1 MCYNVAESVSSE
13 RVISCLHLIISNASE
28 MYASFVFG
36 LNCIEFKNELCVFFI
51 IDNLSQ
57 CLLFHYRMSLVT
69 LLSGLGLN
77 EEEMQ
82 CFEQENINL
91 QTFLLLSECD
101 LIKLGISD
109 REKRET
115 IMKIVCN
122 FRSQGSN
129 REPTSR
135 LGPLR

>member
-1 MCYNVAESVSSE
+1 
-13 RVISCLHLIISNASE
+13 
-28 MYASFVFG
+28 
-36 LNCIEFKNELCVFFI
+36 
-51 IDNLSQ
+51 
-57 CLLFHYRMSLVT
+57 MSLVT

-82 CFEQENINL
+82 CFEQENIDL

-115 IMKIVCN
+115 IMKFVSS

-129 REPTSR
+129 GESVSR